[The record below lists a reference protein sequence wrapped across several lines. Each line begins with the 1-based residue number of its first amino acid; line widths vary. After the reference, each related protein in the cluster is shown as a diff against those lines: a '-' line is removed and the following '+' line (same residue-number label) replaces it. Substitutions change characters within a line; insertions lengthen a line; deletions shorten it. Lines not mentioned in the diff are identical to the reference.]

1 MQIFNTMLPV
11 AFLNVRIRDIREPKK
26 SNYDRKN
33 VINDNKN
40 AYKMMMLTEIQK
52 PFSSEST
59 P

>member
-1 MQIFNTMLPV
+1 MLPV